1 MRLGVENAPNEG
13 DIKVHVEG
21 GVEGAND
28 DSCRIPKECC
38 FFLPKLRGIVAR
50 KMTNFR

>member
-13 DIKVHVEG
+13 DIKIHVEG

-38 FFLPKLRGIVAR
+38 FFYLNYVVLWREK
-50 KMTNFR
+50 